1 MTKTHEG
8 ALIRIGLLIHGNKIW
23 MSEFVSIFLV
33 GLVLAVLFGLTLTI
47 VIDEAVIHHNDGKIS
62 ALQNDSISIAKNI
75 SDYSQKATIVDALT
89 SFRGS
94 CISRQTNTQLAELV
108 FASSSTYGYD
118 PYLLLA
124 VITVESKFIPQAKGQ
139 YRSGEFSGAF
149 GLMQIKLETAQE
161 IGKNLGL
168 TVRNVGDLYKPEVNL
183 AVGVAYLTRLIAQF
197 HSFKL
202 GLLAYNQGPGVIRE
216 YLNTQTPL
224 SIDYYNK
231 VLKNYYLLKKA
242 SAQINK

>member
-1 MTKTHEG
+1 M
-8 ALIRIGLLIHGNKIW
+8 IRIGLLIHGSKIW
-23 MSEFVSIFLV
+23 ISEFVSIFIV
-33 GLVLAVLFGLTLTI
+33 GVTLLFLFGLTLTI
-47 VIDEAVIHHNDGKIS
+47 VFDETAIHHNDTTILGLK
-62 ALQNDSISIAKNI
+62 NDSIALAKNI
-75 SDYSQKATIVDALT
+75 DEYSHKATIIDALM

-94 CISRQTNTQLAELV
+94 RISRQTNAQLADLV
-108 FASSSTYGYD
+108 FASSTTYGYD

-124 VITVESKFIPQAKGQ
+124 VITVESKFSPQAKGQ
-139 YRSGEFSGAF
+139 YRSGKYSGAF

-168 TVRNVGDLYKPEVNL
+168 TVHTIADLYKPEINL
-183 AVGVAYLTRLIAQF
+183 AIGVAYLTRLIAQF

-224 SIDYYNK
+224 SINYYNK
-231 VLKNYYLLKKA
+231 VLQNYYLLKKA
-242 SAQINK
+242 SVQSNR